1 MKLLDIN
8 DLAVLMQCSVSHARQ
23 NVVTAQGFPQPIL
36 LPGGTKRPLKRWDE
50 EDVAQFLRSL
60 KPAPRRGRGR
70 PPTA

>member
-36 LPGGTKRPLKRWDE
+36 LPGGTKRPLKRWEQE
-50 EDVAQFLRSL
+50 EVVDFLRRL
-60 KPAPRRGRGR
+60 RPASRRGR
-70 PPTA
+70 PPSC

>member
-23 NVVTAQGFPQPIL
+23 NVVTHQAFPKPIL

-50 EDVAQFLRSL
+50 DEVVSFLRGL
-60 KPAPRRGRGR
+60 KPVKKKSAKSSSV
-70 PPTA
+70 

>member
-23 NVVTAQGFPQPIL
+23 NVVTHRAFPQPIL

-50 EDVAQFLRSL
+50 EEVVEFLRRL
-60 KPAPRRGRGR
+60 KPASRRGQTQRG
-70 PPTA
+70 

>member
-23 NVVTAQGFPQPIL
+23 NVVTHRAFPQPIL

-50 EDVAQFLRSL
+50 EEVVEFLRRL
-60 KPAPRRGRGR
+60 KPASRRDRALTG
-70 PPTA
+70 